1 MIDCDKYKY
10 PWPRKQIQDG
20 GFLKQYMHT
29 GLYYKLFI
37 DNSSPIQYSS
47 SSAVG
52 MKDSNN
58 AAPSKTVGNHHYAK
72 SEQFLLITIVLFIG
86 RLDWGKWRRRRGNG
100 RRRCTTADRLESRS
114 TASLS
119 GFLKIDSEI
128 YVSYISGGALDVC
141 GTCLS
146 FNYFLG
152 ENFGFVGPVVK
163 ERSS

>member
-29 GLYYKLFI
+29 GLYYQLFI

-72 SEQFLLITIVLFIG
+72 SEQFLLITIVLFEG
-86 RLDWGKWRRRRGNG
+86 RLDWGKWRETHGGEEMDG

-119 GFLKIDSEI
+119 G
-128 YVSYISGGALDVC
+128 V
-141 GTCLS
+141 LS